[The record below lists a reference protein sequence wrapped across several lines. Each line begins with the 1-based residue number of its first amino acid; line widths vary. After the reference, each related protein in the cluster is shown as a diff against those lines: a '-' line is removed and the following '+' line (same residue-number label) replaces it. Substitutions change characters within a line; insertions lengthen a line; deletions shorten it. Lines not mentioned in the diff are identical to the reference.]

1 MNRLLSSLALGWAM
15 SLGLATRTA
24 SQGAPSPTAAPP
36 QQGQSA
42 GAASGT
48 SSDASSDTSSTP
60 GGDARTRAAIPF
72 GVGERSSYEVKFG
85 PLRVGTASMEVVGT
99 EQVRGREAFH
109 TVFRVKGGTFFYK
122 VDDRFE
128 SWMDT
133 SSLASLRFH
142 QDQNEG
148 TRERER
154 KYEIFP
160 EREAYVEQGKPEKQS
175 VKDPLDDGSFIYF
188 IRTVPLEVGKTY
200 EFHRYFRPDRNPVI
214 IKVLRR
220 EKVTVPAGT
229 FNAIVVQPQINT
241 KGIFSKNGNAQIWF
255 SDDTNHV
262 MLQMKSNLSFGSLN
276 LFLTSHRP
284 AAGGT
289 PLTSAR

>member
-1 MNRLLSSLALGWAM
+1 MTRSLVTVLVGGATSLAVAG
-15 SLGLATRTA
+15 GVA
-24 SQGAPSPTAAPP
+24 SQGAAAQPTTAQQAPASTTDSAVSASPRA
-36 QQGQSA
+36 
-42 GAASGT
+42 
-48 SSDASSDTSSTP
+48 DE
-60 GGDARTRAAIPF
+60 RAAVPF
-72 GVGERSSYEVKFG
+72 GVGERSTYDVKFG
-85 PLRVGTASMEVVGT
+85 PLRVGSGTMEVVGT
-99 EQVRGREAFH
+99 EEVRGTPAYH

-133 SSLASLRFH
+133 RSLASLRFH

-148 TRERER
+148 TKERER

-160 EREAYVEQGKPEKQS
+160 EREAYSEGGKPEKAS
-175 VKDPLDDGSFIYF
+175 VKLPLDEGSFVYF

-200 EFHRYFRPDRNPVI
+200 EFHRYFRPERNPVI
-214 IKVLRR
+214 IRVLRK

-229 FNAIVVQPQINT
+229 FNAIVVQPTINT

-255 SDDTNHV
+255 SDDTNRV